1 MLSFLKS
8 DDIVIV
14 SVIGAIAGSW
24 YLLKYQVNK
33 VLDNQKL
40 LFSKFE
46 AIKDKLLADE
56 MNAVNYLKI
65 KDAENKFVTKE
76 EIKVI
81 EKDISKLDN
90 EVNKILDILI
100 KDKQ

>member
-1 MLSFLKS
+1 MLNFLKS
-8 DDIVIV
+8 EDIVII
-14 SVIGAIAGSW
+14 SVIGAMTGSW
-24 YLLKYQVNK
+24 YLLKYQMNK

-40 LFSKFE
+40 LFNRFDI
-46 AIKDKLLADE
+46 IKDKLISDE
-56 MNAVNYLKI
+56 MNTANYLKI
-65 KDAENKFVTKE
+65 KDAESKFVTKE

-100 KDKQ
+100 KGK